1 MKYLFYI
8 TSFFALISCES
19 YIDLKPLAENS
30 VDNFYNTASDI
41 EQAVIATYD
50 GLQTSVRPG
59 YLDHFAEVRSDNTYD
74 FATTPAGGA
83 YADFDNFNLTSAN
96 DRLNVFWHN
105 SYLTIQRAN
114 IVLNRIDGI
123 TMDETVKGARKG
135 EVKVIRALTYFYLVQ
150 IWGDVPLVIE
160 ETTDPIASI
169 NHTRTPLVEVYNQI
183 IKDLTEAA
191 EVLPATVNAANDG
204 RITKGAAF
212 GLLARVY
219 LVRKDYPK
227 VVEYT
232 DRVINSNLYSLN
244 ADYAGIFEYAKKSNE
259 VILKVDFKSGTN
271 SEGFPYLNVNHD
283 YNNTAARDFM
293 ETFKNDPRLDAIV
306 DTTNIRTYSSP
317 KVHNENVN
325 TDNTINIRIVVLRY
339 ADILLMKA
347 EALNELSFPSQT
359 ALNLL
364 NQVHTRVKPS
374 TALTM
379 TGLTTKDQFLEAIL
393 KERRVEFAFENLRW
407 FDLVRTG
414 KVMAVMSAKNVG
426 GDKPNAASAL
436 PYTFSETDL
445 LFPIPQVQID
455 ASSGNL
461 TQNPGY

>member
-1 MKYLFYI
+1 MRYLFYI
-8 TSFFALISCES
+8 ALFFAIISCES

-30 VDNFYNTASDI
+30 VDNFYNTASDM
-41 EQAVIATYD
+41 EQAVMATYD
-50 GLQTSVRPG
+50 GLQTSMRPG
-59 YLDHFAEVRSDNTYD
+59 YLDHFAEVRSDNTYN

-114 IVLNRIDGI
+114 IVLNRIDDI
-123 TMDETVKGARKG
+123 SMDATVKEARKG
-135 EVKVIRALTYFYLVQ
+135 EVKFIRALTYFYLVQ

-160 ETTDPIASI
+160 ETKDPIASI
-169 NHTRTPLVEVYNQI
+169 NHTRAPVTEVYNQI
-183 IKDLTEAA
+183 ITDLTEAA
-191 EVLPATVNAANDG
+191 EALPITVNAANDG
-204 RITKGAAF
+204 RVTKGAAL

-219 LVRKDYPK
+219 LVRKDYQK

-232 DRVINSNLYSLN
+232 DQVINSNQYALDG
-244 ADYAGIFEYAKKSNE
+244 DYAGIFDYAKKSNE
-259 VILKVDFKSGTN
+259 VIFKVVFKSGTN
-271 SEGFPYLNVNHD
+271 SEGYPFLNVNHD

-293 ETFKNDPRLDAIV
+293 ETFKNDSRLDANV
-306 DTTNIRTYSSP
+306 DTTNIKTYSSP
-317 KVHNENVN
+317 KVHNTNVN
-325 TDNTINIRIVVLRY
+325 NDNTIDIRMVVLRY

-347 EALNELSFPSQT
+347 EALNELSYPSQT
-359 ALNLL
+359 ALDLL
-364 NQVHTRVKPS
+364 NQVHTRVKPNP
-374 TALTM
+374 ALNM
-379 TGLTTKDQFLEAIL
+379 ADLTTKDQFLEAIL
-393 KERRVEFAFENLRW
+393 KERRIEFAFENLRW

-414 KVMAVMSAKNVG
+414 KALEVMTAKNGG

-436 PYTFSETDL
+436 PYTFSQNDL

-461 TQNPGY
+461 KQNPGY

>member
-1 MKYLFYI
+1 MKYLIYI
-8 TSFFALISCES
+8 TLLSALFSCES

-30 VDNFYNTASDI
+30 VDNFYNTASDL

-59 YLDHFAEVRSDNTYD
+59 YLDHFAEVRSDNTYN

-114 IVLNRIDGI
+114 IVLNRIDAI
-123 TMDETVKGARKG
+123 TMDETIKESRKG
-135 EVKVIRALTYFYLVQ
+135 EVKFIRALTYFYLVQ
-150 IWGDVPLVIE
+150 IWGDVPLVVE
-160 ETTDPIASI
+160 ETTDPISFI
-169 NHTRTPLVEVYNQI
+169 GQTRTPAAEVYNQI
-183 IKDLTEAA
+183 ITDLTEAA
-191 EVLPATVNAANDG
+191 GELPATVNTANDG
-204 RITKGAAF
+204 RVTQGAAL

-219 LVRKDYPK
+219 LVRKDYQK
-227 VVEYT
+227 VIEYT
-232 DRVINSNLYSLN
+232 NQVINSGLYSLD
-244 ADYAGIFEYAKKSNE
+244 ADYAGIYDYAKKSNE
-259 VILKVDFKSGTN
+259 VIFKVFFKSGTN

-306 DTTNIRTYSSP
+306 DTSNIGTYYGN
-317 KVHNENVN
+317 KVHNENVS
-325 TDNTINIRIVVLRY
+325 TDNTIDIKTVILRY

-347 EALNELSFPSQT
+347 EALNELQYPSQE
-359 ALNLL
+359 ALDLL
-364 NQVHTRVKPS
+364 NQVHTRAKPNLAFNLADFTS
-374 TALTM
+374 
-379 TGLTTKDQFLEAIL
+379 KNQFLEAIL
-393 KERRVEFAFENLRW
+393 KERRIEFAFENLRW

-414 KVMAVMSAKNVG
+414 KALEVMSAKNTG
-426 GDKPNAASAL
+426 GGRPNAASAL
-436 PYTFSETDL
+436 PYTISESDL

-461 TQNPGY
+461 KQNPGY